1 MKKIEPNYF
10 YDEKKKKM
18 IKKIKEEK
26 VIRNI
31 EDDEK
36 VLQMIENVEKDLD
49 DDDYTLE
56 QKEWRSKIL
65 NEALKRKNE
74 SLKKGSSL
82 LPIGRMI
89 KHRYTVGLK
98 REEERYGKSK
108 RELMDGYDYL
118 MKNYLLYKE
127 KAKNSRTLEERKKYI
142 QKSENYHNKAKR
154 ILTKFTFL

>member
-1 MKKIEPNYF
+1 MVNDRLEVALAWCKER
-10 YDEKKKKM
+10 EKAENRPLARPWV
-18 IKKIKEEK
+18 KENREK
-26 VIRNI
+26 VNKYHREYRNKSIKNVLRSRYLGAIR
-31 EDDEK
+31 K
-36 VLQMIENVEKDLD
+36 
-49 DDDYTLE
+49 
-56 QKEWRSKIL
+56 
-65 NEALKRKNE
+65 ALKRKNE